1 MINHVRRSGEQMIE
15 FSECGRSEKM
25 KITSKSMHYELCVLD
40 VNYIERYYVL
50 DLEAVEFVLFR
61 KRIDCGQ

>member
-1 MINHVRRSGEQMIE
+1 MIE